1 MLISIKFTA
10 EYCIM
15 LKSSVA
21 VIAGSQLADYHFG
34 EEHAFGPLR
43 HQAFLDGM
51 DRLGL
56 CSQVE
61 WLEPV
66 QCDLK
71 SLQSFHNDEFIE
83 MVRQRSE
90 AGTGFLD
97 SGDTP
102 ARKGIFEAASTVVG
116 SVLDMIDKV
125 MDKRFRRGFVPIAG
139 LHHGYRDHCSG
150 FCVFN
155 DCAIAIEHLRKQHHL
170 QKILY
175 VDIDAHHGDGVFYNY
190 DSDSNLFM
198 VDFHEDGCF
207 LYPGT
212 GDADETGC
220 GPAQGSMLNFPMPMK
235 ASDED
240 FSRLW
245 PEAEA
250 FIRSVE
256 PEFIILQCG
265 ADSMKGD
272 PITHLEFSQKSY
284 QLAAESLCR
293 IADELCDGR
302 VIALGGGG
310 YNMENISLAWPVVV
324 RAML

>member
-1 MLISIKFTA
+1 MLDST
-10 EYCIM
+10 
-15 LKSSVA
+15 VA
-21 VIAGSQLADYHFG
+21 IIAGTQLANYHFG
-34 EEHAFGPLR
+34 DEHAFGPLR

-56 CSQVE
+56 TPQVK

-66 QCDLK
+66 QCDIQSLK
-71 SLQSFHNDEFIE
+71 SFHSEDYIQQVKQS
-83 MVRQRSE
+83 SKL
-90 AGTGFLD
+90 GFGHLD
-97 SGDTP
+97 NGDTP

-116 SVLDMIDKV
+116 SVLELVDKV
-125 MDKRFRRGFVPIAG
+125 MDKQYRRGFVPIAG
-139 LHHGYRDHCSG
+139 LHHGFRDHCSG

-155 DCAIAIEHLRKQHHL
+155 DCAIAIEHLRNRHQL

-190 DSDSNLFM
+190 ESDSNLFV
-198 VDFHEDGCF
+198 VDFHEDGRF

-220 GPAQGSMLNFPMPMK
+220 GPAKGSMMNFPMPMQ
-235 ASDED
+235 ATDED
-240 FSRLW
+240 FARCWS
-245 PEAEA
+245 EAEA
-250 FIRSVE
+250 FIRSIE

-272 PITHLEFSQKSY
+272 PITHLEYSQQSY
-284 QLAAESLCR
+284 QLATQRLCKM
-293 IADELCDGR
+293 ADEFCDGR
-302 VIALGGGG
+302 IIALGGGG

-324 RAML
+324 QAMLE

>member
-1 MLISIKFTA
+1 MLD
-10 EYCIM
+10 
-15 LKSSVA
+15 LSVA
-21 VIAGSQLADYHFG
+21 IVAGTQLADYHFG
-34 EEHAFGPLR
+34 DEYAFGPHR

-56 CSQVE
+56 TSQVK

-66 QCDLK
+66 QCDFQ
-71 SLQSFHNDEFIE
+71 SLQSFHSDEFIE
-83 MVRQRSE
+83 KIKQGSKSG
-90 AGTGFLD
+90 AGYLD
-97 SGDTP
+97 HGDTP

-116 SVLDMIDKV
+116 SVLEIVDKI
-125 MDKRFRRGFVPIAG
+125 MDKQFRRGFVPIAG
-139 LHHGYRDHCSG
+139 LHHGYRDHCNG

-155 DCAIAIEHLRKQHHL
+155 DCAIAIEHLRQQHHL

-198 VDFHEDGCF
+198 VDFHEDGRF

-212 GDADETGC
+212 GDADETGS
-220 GPAQGSMLNFPMPMK
+220 GPAKGSMMNFPMPK
-235 ASDED
+235 QATDED
-240 FSRLW
+240 FARLW

-250 FIRSVE
+250 FIKSTE

-272 PITHLEFSQKSY
+272 PITHLQYSQQSY
-284 QLAAESLCR
+284 QLATESLCR
-293 IADELCDGR
+293 IADEFCDGR
-302 VIALGGGG
+302 IIALGGGG
-310 YNMENISLAWPVVV
+310 YNMDNISLAWPAVV
-324 RAML
+324 RAMLE

>member
-1 MLISIKFTA
+1 MP
-10 EYCIM
+10 
-15 LKSSVA
+15 KSSVA
-21 VIAGSQLADYHFG
+21 IIAGSQLAEYHFG
-34 EEHAFGPLR
+34 EAHAFGPLR
-43 HQAFLDGM
+43 QQAFLDGM
-51 DRLGL
+51 DRQGL
-56 CSQVE
+56 SSQVE

-66 QCDLK
+66 RCDLQ

-83 MVRQRSE
+83 KVRLRSDS
-90 AGTGFLD
+90 GTGFLD
-97 SGDTP
+97 HGDTP

-116 SVLDMIDKV
+116 SVLEMVDKI
-125 MDKRFRRGFVPIAG
+125 MDKKFRRGFVPIAG

-155 DCAIAIEHLRKQHHL
+155 DCAIAIERLRKQHHM
-170 QKILY
+170 QRILY
-175 VDIDAHHGDGVFYNY
+175 VDIDAHHGDGVLYNY
-190 DSDSNLFM
+190 DSDRNLFI
-198 VDFHEDGCF
+198 VDFHEDGRF

-220 GPAQGSMLNFPMPMK
+220 GPAQGTKMNFPMPRQ
-235 ASDED
+235 ATDED

-245 PEAEA
+245 SEAEV
-250 FIRSVE
+250 FMKSIK

-272 PITHLEFSQKSY
+272 PITHLEYSQQSY

-293 IADELCDGR
+293 IADEFCEGR
-302 VIALGGGG
+302 LIALGGGG
-310 YNMENISLAWPVVV
+310 YNMENISLAWPAVV

>member
-1 MLISIKFTA
+1 MS
-10 EYCIM
+10 
-15 LKSSVA
+15 KSSVA
-21 VIAGSQLADYHFG
+21 IIAGAQLADYHFG

-43 HQAFLDGM
+43 HKAFLEGM
-51 DRLGL
+51 DRQELT
-56 CSQVE
+56 SQVE

-66 QCDLK
+66 QCDLQ
-71 SLQSFHNDEFIE
+71 SLKSFHNDEFVE

-90 AGTGFLD
+90 IGTGFLD

-116 SVLDMIDKV
+116 SVLDLIDRV
-125 MDKRFRRGFVPIAG
+125 MEKQFRRGFVPIAG

-155 DCAIAIEHLRKQHHL
+155 DCAIAIEHLRKRHHL
-170 QKILY
+170 QRILY

-190 DSDSNLFM
+190 DSDSNLFI
-198 VDFHEDGCF
+198 VDFHEDGRF

-212 GDADETGC
+212 GAADETGS
-220 GPAQGSMLNFPMPMK
+220 GPASGTKMNVPMAMQ

-245 PEAEA
+245 SEAEA
-250 FIRSVE
+250 FIRKIK

-272 PITHLEFSQKSY
+272 PITHLEYSQKSY
-284 QLAAESLCR
+284 QLATESLCR
-293 IADELCDGR
+293 IADEFCDGR
-302 VIALGGGG
+302 MVALGGGG

>member
-1 MLISIKFTA
+1 MS
-10 EYCIM
+10 
-15 LKSSVA
+15 KSSVA
-21 VIAGSQLADYHFG
+21 VIAGPRLADYHFG

-43 HQAFLDGM
+43 HQAFLEGM
-51 DRLGL
+51 ERLGL
-56 CSQVE
+56 TPQVE
-61 WLEPV
+61 WLIPV
-66 QCDLK
+66 QCDLQ
-71 SLQSFHNDEFIE
+71 SLQSFHNSEFIE
-83 MVRQRSE
+83 IVRQRSE
-90 AGTGFLD
+90 AGIGFLD

-116 SVLDMIDKV
+116 SVLDMVDRV
-125 MDKRFRRGFVPIAG
+125 MAKQFRRGFVPIAG

-155 DCAIAIEHLRKQHHL
+155 DCAIAIERLRKRHHL
-170 QKILY
+170 KKVLY

-190 DSDSNLFM
+190 DSDSDLYI
-198 VDFHEDGCF
+198 VDFHEDGRF

-212 GDADETGC
+212 GAADETGC
-220 GPAQGSMLNFPMPMK
+220 GPANGTKMNIPMPMQ

-240 FSRLW
+240 FFRLW

-250 FIRSVE
+250 FIKSVE

-272 PITHLEFSQKSY
+272 PITHLEYSQKSY
-284 QLAAESLCR
+284 QLAAESLSR

-302 VIALGGGG
+302 MIALGGGG

>member
-1 MLISIKFTA
+1 MLD
-10 EYCIM
+10 
-15 LKSSVA
+15 SSVA
-21 VIAGSQLADYHFG
+21 IIAGDPLADYHFG
-34 EEHAFGPLR
+34 EKHAFGPYR

-56 CSQVE
+56 TSQVQ

-66 QCDLK
+66 QCDFQ
-71 SLQSFHNDEFIE
+71 SLHSFHSKEFIE
-83 MVRQRSE
+83 KIKQGSE
-90 AGTGFLD
+90 SGAGYLD
-97 SGDTP
+97 HGDTP

-116 SVLDMIDKV
+116 SVLEIIDKI
-125 MDKRFRRGFVPIAG
+125 MDKQFRRGFVPIAG
-139 LHHGYRDHCSG
+139 LHHGDRDHCNG

-190 DSDSNLFM
+190 DSDSQLFM
-198 VDFHEDGCF
+198 VDFHEDGRF

-212 GDADETGC
+212 GDADETGS
-220 GPAQGSMLNFPMPMK
+220 GPAKGSMMNFPMPK
-235 ASDED
+235 QATDED
-240 FSRLW
+240 FARSW

-250 FIRSVE
+250 FIKSTE

-272 PITHLEFSQKSY
+272 PITHLQYSPQSY
-284 QLAAESLCR
+284 QLATESLCR
-293 IADELCDGR
+293 IADEFCDGR
-302 VIALGGGG
+302 IIALGGGG
-310 YNMENISLAWPVVV
+310 YNMDNISLAWPVVV
-324 RAML
+324 RAMLE